1 MKAQVAVEY
10 LVVVTI
16 VLGTSIFLFYYTST
30 YSSNSITMG
39 QAKESIQTL
48 AKAIEYVY
56 ALGPGT
62 KTSVV
67 IDLPSNIVGSYVV
80 QNEIGFKIGAGGRV
94 NDVYEVTK
102 ARISGTL
109 PKTPGRHIVNVNSTV
124 TGVVIG

>member
-16 VLGTSIFLFYYTST
+16 VLGMSIFLFYYTST
-30 YSSNSITMG
+30 YSSDSITTG
-39 QAKESIQTL
+39 QAKESIQIL

-56 ALGPGT
+56 AFGPGT

-67 IDLPSNIVGSYVV
+67 IDLPSNILGSYVA
-80 QNEIGFKIGAGGRV
+80 QNEIGFKIGVAGHV

-102 ARISGTL
+102 TRVSGTL
-109 PKTPGRHIVNVNSTV
+109 PKTPGRHLVNINSTV